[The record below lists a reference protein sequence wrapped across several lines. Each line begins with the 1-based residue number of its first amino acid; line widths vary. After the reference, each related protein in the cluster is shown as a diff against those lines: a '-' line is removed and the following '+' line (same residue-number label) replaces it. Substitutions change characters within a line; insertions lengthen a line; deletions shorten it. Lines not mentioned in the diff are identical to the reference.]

1 MREEEEGWWYSKW
14 LLPLFVGA
22 FMALALFA
30 IVPNLPWVKEA
41 VSESASVVSVN
52 GDSCVVE
59 TSSHRLINVNNCMSH
74 RVGDSVTVSYRKTT
88 SLGELTSAPMIP

>member
-1 MREEEEGWWYSKW
+1 
-14 LLPLFVGA
+14 
-22 FMALALFA
+22 
-30 IVPNLPWVKEA
+30 
-41 VSESASVVSVN
+41 VVSVN